1 MLQELLLCSTVAMKK
16 ELRLLATF
24 AWAAEGAAGAA
35 FRWLLRLRARGRYRA
50 GAGGSPAK
58 RGLIPCFGASSR
70 SREELI
76 IALGS
81 YEQFNGP
88 TSWDQVPTSPP
99 TLPQPP
105 RPGQILRR
113 RRPYPR
119 KGQKLQ
125 GLAQDLRAMG
135 GTLHGSRDHPTRCLL
150 TQGLQGQ
157 PYHQRM
163 EHQTATSLLPLSSPF
178 NFFSYLPQ

>member
-16 ELRLLATF
+16 ELRLLATC

-50 GAGGSPAK
+50 GAGARGSPAK
-58 RGLIPCFGASSR
+58 RGLIPCLGASSR

-99 TLPQPP
+99 TLPQPL

-113 RRPYPR
+113 QRPYPQ
-119 KGQKLQ
+119 KGQKLKGWHKISEPWEGPYMVAEIIRPGAYRLKDSKGNLITNAWNIKQ
-125 GLAQDLRAMG
+125 LRRFY
-135 GTLHGSRDHPTRCLL
+135 S
-150 TQGLQGQ
+150 
-157 PYHQRM
+157 
-163 EHQTATSLLPLSSPF
+163 
-178 NFFSYLPQ
+178 